1 MASKG
6 QLKSATKFVQQIQ
19 KQKSINKFDLMDKL
33 SISIPTY
40 NQIKPYIE
48 HRFGHYVEY
57 DKKSKNWIAKEVI
70 EFSEANKV
78 VTDTES

>member
-19 KQKSINKFDLMDKL
+19 KDGTINKFDLMDKL

-40 NQIKPYIE
+40 NQLKPYVE

-57 DKKSKNWIAKEVI
+57 DRKSKNWTAKEVV
-70 EFSEANKV
+70 EVSEGKMV
-78 VTDTES
+78 VTDSI